1 MDPNN
6 SALKGLFKG
15 FNTSFNKGLNTAKT
29 FNQEVAMRVT
39 STGREETYGW
49 MADMPKIREWIGDR
63 NVHNLQLHEY
73 TILNRL
79 FESTVVVSRTV
90 IEDDEYG
97 TFGPI
102 LEKMGRDTAVHPDDL
117 VFTLMAQGFNTRC
130 FDGQYFFDTDHPVV
144 SDGNETSVS
153 NMQAGAETP
162 WYLLDC
168 SQPIKPM
175 IYQERMPFEFTEI
188 DSATD
193 GDVFYKDRYTYGVRG
208 RSNAGFGLWQLAFA
222 SKAVLN
228 AENYEIA
235 RSSMQ
240 SLRNDSGK
248 PLRIMPTHLVVPP
261 TLEGPAR
268 RLLKAMSDNGST
280 NEWAGSAELIVSPFL

>member
-1 MDPNN
+1 MDTSN
-6 SALKGLFKG
+6 SALAGLFKG
-15 FNTSFNKGLNTAKT
+15 FNTSFNKGLNTART
-29 FNQEVAMRVT
+29 YNQEIAMRVA

-49 MADMPKIREWIGDR
+49 LADMPKIREWIGDR
-63 NVHNLQLHEY
+63 NVHNLKLHGY
-73 TILNRL
+73 TIRNQL
-79 FESTVVVSRTV
+79 FESTVAVNRTA
-90 IEDDEYG
+90 IEDDQYG
-97 TFGPI
+97 VFGPI

-117 VFTLMAQGFNTRC
+117 VFTLLAQGFSKLC

-144 SDGNETSVS
+144 NNKNETSAS
-153 NMQAGAETP
+153 NMQDGAGTP
-162 WYLLDC
+162 WFLLDC

-175 IYQERMPFEFTEI
+175 IYQERLPFQFTEM
-188 DSATD
+188 DEPTD

-208 RSNAGFGLWQLAFA
+208 RSNAGYGLWQLAFA
-222 SKAVLN
+222 SKAELN
-228 AENYEIA
+228 AANYEAA

-268 RLLKAMSDNGST
+268 RLLKAMSENGST